1 MGLGPVI
8 RCTLSGS
15 FRRDQT
21 GIKRAY
27 RELVTCGCQV
37 LSPHRLDFDA
47 PAQLFVRDSAE
58 RSSSEISL
66 ETHHLLAIK
75 QSDFVWVHL
84 PDGYLGVSAAME
96 IGYATALGLPVF
108 SDQIPKETVFQSFIT
123 TVPSVFRA
131 LEMLSETE
139 ATAV

>member
-1 MGLGPVI
+1 MAFGSVI

-15 FRRDQT
+15 FRRDQA

-27 RELVTCGCQV
+27 HELVTCGCQV
-37 LSPHRLDFDA
+37 LSPHRLEFDA
-47 PAQLFVRDSAE
+47 PDTLFVKDSAE
-58 RSSSEISL
+58 RDMSDADIEA
-66 ETHHLLAIK
+66 HHLQAIK

-84 PDGYLGVSAAME
+84 PDGYMGLSAACE

-108 SDQIPKETVFQSFIT
+108 SDQTPSEPVFQSLVT

-131 LEMLSETE
+131 LELLNQNSS
-139 ATAV
+139 